1 MLEEIIA
8 ARIRSEGPISFRDF
22 MEMCLYYPESGY
34 YTRTGEKIGEQGD
47 FYTSPSCSPL
57 FAEML
62 ARQIEECWLLMDR
75 RPFTIVEYGAG
86 PGDLCRDLL
95 AVLKNNEALY
105 QHLRYAIIEKSAS
118 MREKEKA
125 ALNEQIVS
133 WHRRI
138 EEIPDLYGCIL
149 SNELVDNFP
158 VHQVMMDRQ
167 LMEVFVDYRNG
178 EFTELLRPAPRR
190 LKCYLRRLG
199 VLLPRGF
206 RTEINLKQISWIR
219 HIAAALKKGFVI
231 TVDYGYSSADLYQEK
246 RRMGTLMCY
255 HRHSLNDNP
264 YQHIGEQDITAH
276 VNFSALARWGK
287 QFGLETL
294 GFTSQLRFLQA
305 LGLAGHLKKQETR
318 VTTGPDDNLLKT
330 FFISMGTRLK
340 VLIQQK
346 EMPAARLSGLQFA
359 MPLQ

>member
-8 ARIRSEGPISFRDF
+8 DRIRREGPVSFQDF
-22 MEMCLYYPESGY
+22 MEMCLYYPGSGY
-34 YTRTGEKIGEQGD
+34 YARKGEKIGEQGD
-47 FYTSPSCSPL
+47 FYTGPSRSPL

-62 ARQIEECWLLMDR
+62 ARQMEECWLLMGR

-86 PGDLCRDLL
+86 PGNLCRDLL
-95 AVLKNNEALY
+95 AALKKNEALY
-105 QHLRYAIIEKSAS
+105 QDLRYAIIEKSAF
-118 MREKEKA
+118 MRGKEKA
-125 ALNEQIVS
+125 LLNEPVVS

-158 VHQVMMDRQ
+158 VHQVTMDRQ
-167 LMEVFVDYRNG
+167 LMEIFVDYRNG
-178 EFTELLRPAPRR
+178 KFMELLKPAPRR
-190 LKCYLRRLG
+190 LKRYLRQLS
-199 VLLPRGF
+199 VMLPRGF
-206 RTEINLKQISWIR
+206 RAEINLKLIPWIR

-231 TVDYGYSSADLYQEK
+231 TIDYGYSSTELYQEK

-255 HRHSLNDNP
+255 HRHSLNDDP

-287 QFGLETL
+287 RFGLETL

-305 LGLAGHLKKQETR
+305 LGLADHLKKQEIR
-318 VTTGPDDNLLKT
+318 MDENLLKA

-346 EMPAARLSGLQFA
+346 GMPTARLSGLQFT